1 MRKPRPGQPVSR
13 LVHIQNQMVQ
23 RAHSFRQ
30 AKWVVRPSKRYVPVS
45 TRFWLERGNTWLES
59 EYLLTPSN
67 GKTYSFIIEDLVPQ
81 RETRFM
87 DRISAIVMAGHD
99 PAPSQ

>member
-1 MRKPRPGQPVSR
+1 MALQVR
-13 LVHIQNQMVQ
+13 
-23 RAHSFRQ
+23 SFRQ
-30 AKWVVRPSKRYVPVS
+30 AEWLVRLSKPGVPVS
-45 TRFWLERGNTWLES
+45 TRFAPECAKTWPGR
-59 EYLLTPSN
+59 EYLLTLPN

-87 DRISAIVMAGHD
+87 DLTSAIVVAGHD